1 MFRELPGR
9 SAAFVAL
16 LCLCLWQGDGAW
28 AEEADVILVPHRA
41 VYDFSLSKSQA
52 HSAVLAVYGR
62 MVYELTGSACEGYT
76 EKLRFVTEMTN
87 AEGEPTIADLQSSSW
102 EEASGKRFRFN
113 STDLRDGKPAEDIAG
128 DATRLSMPGHI
139 IVELTKP
146 DSKDLTLPERVYFPT
161 QHVIALLKAAR
172 KGRASF
178 HADVYDGS
186 ERGEKVYH
194 TISTIGALIPHDASH
209 TLGAITNAERLHG
222 LSAWPIRISYFDPK
236 SDREDAGPAY
246 EIRSVFFENGVNR
259 EVIIDYGSFAIK
271 GELTKID
278 FLESKQC
285 K

>member
-1 MFRELPGR
+1 MSRELAGR
-9 SAAFVAL
+9 STVVLAG
-16 LCLCLWQGDGAW
+16 LCLFLWQGEGAR
-28 AEEADVILVPHRA
+28 AENGDVILVPHRA
-41 VYDFSLSKSQA
+41 VYDFSLSKSQT
-52 HSAVLAVYGR
+52 HSGVLAVFGR
-62 MVYELTGSACEGYT
+62 MVYELTGSTCEGYT

-87 AEGEPTIADLQSSSW
+87 ADGEPTLADLQSSTW

-113 STDLRDGKPAEDIAG
+113 STDMRDGKPAEDIAG
-128 DATRLSMPGHI
+128 DASRVSMPGHI
-139 IVELTKP
+139 VVELTKP
-146 DSKDLTLPERVYFPT
+146 DTKDLTLPERVYFPI
-161 QHVIALLKAAR
+161 QHVIALLNEAR
-172 KGRASF
+172 KGHASF
-178 HADVYDGS
+178 RADVYDGS

-194 TISTIGALIPHDASH
+194 TISTIGALIAHDASDK
-209 TLGAITNAERLHG
+209 LGAITNAERLQG

-259 EVIIDYGSFAIK
+259 EAVIDYGSFAIK